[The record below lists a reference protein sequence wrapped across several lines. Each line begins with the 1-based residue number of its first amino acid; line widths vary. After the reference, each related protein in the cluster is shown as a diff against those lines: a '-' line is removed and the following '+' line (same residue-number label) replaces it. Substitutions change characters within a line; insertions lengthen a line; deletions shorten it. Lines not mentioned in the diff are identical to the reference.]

1 MPAYT
6 AGWHGMNGAPKQV
19 ENVAAGGLAVVAQGD
34 RAADLAE
41 PLEETSPPDG
51 GSLSWYAAGLAALL
65 LEAEPKA
72 KVSRL
77 EAAIL
82 GSCVRPRG
90 MSAERAGRGIPSA
103 PKALEAL

>member
-1 MPAYT
+1 
-6 AGWHGMNGAPKQV
+6 V
-19 ENVAAGGLAVVAQGD
+19 
-34 RAADLAE
+34 
-41 PLEETSPPDG
+41 
-51 GSLSWYAAGLAALL
+51 AGLAALL
-65 LEAEPKA
+65 LEAVPQA